1 MHAFVDTLKARKTEI
16 GFFYQKIKEEN
27 QWSKRSVYF
36 ALLWQNILGMFIM
49 LFTVALI
56 PVLVGVFIF
65 GALFIEDINIMI
77 NFVAVLIF
85 ILFLFLFE
93 LWILFILRKVYPKT
107 KENLLKKL
115 EGKS

>member
-1 MHAFVDTLKARKTEI
+1 MRLIHLFVDTLKARKTEI

-36 ALLWQNILGMFIM
+36 ALLWQNLLGVFIM

-77 NFVAVLIF
+77 NFVAVLISL
-85 ILFLFLFE
+85 ICLFLFE
-93 LWILFILRKVYPKT
+93 LWVLFILDG
-107 KENLLKKL
+107 L
-115 EGKS
+115 SI